1 MIPVLLDLDLVPSS
15 AALLVF
21 VCRHYSYLLYIH
33 VALAVVVLHW
43 TFVAAAAAAAAAAA
57 PISNPE
63 RFDGNGI
70 L

>member
-43 TFVAAAAAAAAAAA
+43 TFVAAAAA

>member
-43 TFVAAAAAAAAAAA
+43 TFVVAAAAAAAA

>member
-21 VCRHYSYLLYIH
+21 VCRHYSYLLFIH

-43 TFVAAAAAAAAAAA
+43 TFVVAAAAAAAA